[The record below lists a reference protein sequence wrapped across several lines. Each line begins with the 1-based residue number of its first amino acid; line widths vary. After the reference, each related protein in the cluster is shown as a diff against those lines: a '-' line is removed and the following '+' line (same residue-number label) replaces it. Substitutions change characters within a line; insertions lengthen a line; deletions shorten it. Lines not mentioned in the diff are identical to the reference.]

1 MFGSVREASE
11 SKYKA
16 ENDYQWLSNGAGS
29 SHSFWWIHGLAH
41 FRKWGIAFC
50 LSHHWPMPS
59 LGRFLLLFVAH
70 RVADW
75 QIRRHAW
82 IGSMCWWLPGDPSG
96 YLGDSGNNS
105 DLHHQLLLWGGLW
118 ADGYGCRLGLLQA
131 TDWHPP
137 PYPLNSYVCWCGL
150 LYVHTTGS
158 QQTIA
163 SKCTNVNGW
172 CCRRASRAASSTT
185 CGGGHAT
192 TDHFPGPMPWG
203 VRCRLTDFG
212 HNARWT
218 TSFSN
223 RSWRSF
229 SWPNVPSAG
238 IEMFQVSAGQRFR
251 LILSFLCTL
260 AAVQRPLWISNT
272 CCFHGPDS
280 AAYRLTSMRKISQ
293 RILVRDHELGW
304 QHIPLHIMAMFYAL
318 RLQFL
323 DIQQLGSI
331 LHAKHATCQFQVSVR
346 SPLKWKQISLN
357 LLIGCHQRVQLEY
370 PPGN

>member
-1 MFGSVREASE
+1 MV
-11 SKYKA
+11 
-16 ENDYQWLSNGAGS
+16 
-29 SHSFWWIHGLAH
+29 HGLCLAVSEKH
-41 FRKWGIAFC
+41 LKANTKLKMTTSGYRMEPGRLIRFDEYMDSLISENEGSLFAFRIIGPCLLWAAFYCC
-50 LSHHWPMPS
+50 LSPIVWLIDKFGDMLESVPCVGGC
-59 LGRFLLLFVAH
+59 LGIL
-70 RVADW
+70 AD
-75 QIRRHAW
+75 ILETLAT
-82 IGSMCWWLPGDPSG
+82 
-96 YLGDSGNNS
+96 NS

-260 AAVQRPLWISNT
+260 AAVQRPLWISNGVLLPWT
-272 CCFHGPDS
+272 WQCC
-280 AAYRLTSMRKISQ
+280 IS
-293 RILVRDHELGW
+293 
-304 QHIPLHIMAMFYAL
+304 
-318 RLQFL
+318 L
-323 DIQQLGSI
+323 DIHEKHISENLG
-331 LHAKHATCQFQVSVR
+331 
-346 SPLKWKQISLN
+346 
-357 LLIGCHQRVQLEY
+357 
-370 PPGN
+370 